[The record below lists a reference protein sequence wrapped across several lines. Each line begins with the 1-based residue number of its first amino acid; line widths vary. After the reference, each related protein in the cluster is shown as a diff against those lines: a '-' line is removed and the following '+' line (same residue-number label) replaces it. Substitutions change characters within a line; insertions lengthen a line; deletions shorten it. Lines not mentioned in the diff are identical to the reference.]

1 MRDKRRGKK
10 RKNRD
15 GKIGSHT
22 SEREAENYWF
32 PYNTML
38 WHVSKWNWR
47 TSFYYVPHSYQ
58 NKTTLPDLEHSNK
71 NVNDLKITSP
81 RLFYVD
87 KYDQALEIT
96 SKLPELYEL
105 KTHNISEQ
113 DKM

>member
-10 RKNRD
+10 KKNRD

-22 SEREAENYWF
+22 SERETENYWF

-38 WHVSKWNWR
+38 WHVSKWR
-47 TSFYYVPHSYQ
+47 TSYQ
-58 NKTTLPDLEHSNK
+58 NETTLPDLEHSNK

>member
-1 MRDKRRGKK
+1 MKERQRI
-10 RKNRD
+10 
-15 GKIGSHT
+15 IGSHT
-22 SEREAENYWF
+22 IPCCDMWASETEELGF
-32 PYNTML
+32 TMY
-38 WHVSKWNWR
+38 HI
-47 TSFYYVPHSYQ
+47 HI
-58 NKTTLPDLEHSNK
+58 KTKPLCQTK